1 MDRLLSPTYR
11 VEVAMMIEYR
21 FALVDFAYPSG
32 PGIIRLCEA
41 GRTYPMQPAAAHA
54 AAKRGLVA
62 TGRPPCWIRPSIFR
76 QPEVLTETELAQA
89 MAELNALEQHAAEAV
104 QPAMYTDAYDRP
116 I

>member
-1 MDRLLSPTYR
+1 MPPCRA
-11 VEVAMMIEYR
+11 EAAMMTEYR

-32 PGIIRLCEA
+32 PGVIRLCEA

-76 QPEVLTETELAQA
+76 QPDVLTEAELAGA
-89 MAELNALEQHAAEAV
+89 RAELKALE
-104 QPAMYTDAYDRP
+104 
-116 I
+116 